1 MTDGNTYPVAPWIQR
16 QTDSLLTQRGHAWLL
31 QGPSGLGQYALGL
44 ALARAWLCE
53 SPGPHG
59 ACGTCGSCHA
69 IDVRTHADLCVL
81 MPETTMLELLWPL
94 SEKAQSEIDDK
105 KRKPSKEI
113 RVDAMR
119 EAVEFAQRTSARGRG
134 KVVLVFPAE
143 DMNHITANAL
153 LKTLEEPVGDVRFVL
168 ASESAHQ
175 LLPTI
180 RSRCIAHTMEWP
192 SPDEASDWL
201 VAQGLSRD
209 VIPLAL
215 QASGGRPDDAL
226 AIASAGS
233 ALEAWPLI
241 PKALLAGDTTVFK
254 DWGAA
259 LQIDAAHKVC
269 HDLMLQFSGAEPR
282 FFPKTSLQG
291 IKTDIKLLAQWSKQ
305 LAGAMKTM
313 EHPFNAGLMAEA
325 LVSQAQSVLNS
336 GDPRKK

>member
-1 MTDGNTYPVAPWIQR
+1 
-16 QTDSLLTQRGHAWLL
+16 
-31 QGPSGLGQYALGL
+31 
-44 ALARAWLCE
+44 
-53 SPGPHG
+53 
-59 ACGTCGSCHA
+59 
-69 IDVRTHADLCVL
+69 
-81 MPETTMLELLWPL
+81 MLELQWPL

-119 EAVEFAQRTSARGRG
+119 DTVEFAQRTSARGRG

-175 LLPTI
+175 LLATI

-192 SPDEASDWL
+192 SPDEANDWL
-201 VAQGLSRD
+201 VTQGLPRD

-215 QASGGRPDDAL
+215 QAAGGRPDDAL
-226 AIASAGS
+226 AIASAAS
-233 ALEAWPLI
+233 VLEAWPLI
-241 PKALLAGDTTVFK
+241 PKALMAGDTSVFK
-254 DWGAA
+254 DWSVE

-282 FFPKTSLQG
+282 FFPRSALQG
-291 IKTDIKLLAQWSKQ
+291 LKADFNALAQWSKQ
-305 LAGAMKTM
+305 LANAMKTM
-313 EHPFNAGLMAEA
+313 DHPFNTGLMTEA

-336 GDPRKK
+336 GVPRKK